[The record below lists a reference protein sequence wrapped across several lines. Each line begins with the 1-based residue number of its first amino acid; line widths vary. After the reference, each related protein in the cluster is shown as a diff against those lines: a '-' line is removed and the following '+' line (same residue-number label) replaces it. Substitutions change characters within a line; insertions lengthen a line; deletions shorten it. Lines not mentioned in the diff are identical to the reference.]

1 MIEQNAVLIYERR
14 RIRTLK
20 WQSPLQL
27 ALANPVAA
35 RLCLRPLLRE
45 TARFIAHSHAPM
57 AMQATN
63 NAATVAT
70 VAEHQQGVQPR
81 PTRSPNSQILR
92 PWLAAPAGSGQPA
105 LGELAPSQEPRFRRT
120 QYKYLFARIIG
131 FDHAREHFRSD
142 HDCVS
147 GTVLDLCARGVF
159 PVPG

>member
-1 MIEQNAVLIYERR
+1 
-14 RIRTLK
+14 
-20 WQSPLQL
+20 
-27 ALANPVAA
+27 
-35 RLCLRPLLRE
+35 
-45 TARFIAHSHAPM
+45 
-57 AMQATN
+57 MQATN

-81 PTRSPNSQILR
+81 PMRSPNSQILR
-92 PWLAAPAGSGQPA
+92 SWPAAPAGSGQAA
-105 LGELAPSQEPRFRRT
+105 LGELTASQEPRFRRT

-131 FDHAREHFRSD
+131 LDHAREHFRSD